1 MKPKRVTLSLR
12 LPATLHSALSIRA
25 THASVS
31 LNALIVHL
39 LRWHETDHPLLR
51 IPKESKP

>member
-12 LPATLHSALSIRA
+12 LPAELHRALAIRA
-25 THASVS
+25 THAHVP
-31 LNALIVHL
+31 LNFLIVHL

-51 IPKESKP
+51 IPKES